1 MDNDV
6 QVVTMISNNQSN
18 MKFLASVFLMAL
30 VGFALGLY
38 LPWWSVA
45 LAGLGISFFLYQKP
59 LLALLTGFI
68 SIFLLWG
75 LLTIVRSQA
84 NDHILAHRVSILILQ
99 KDSPNLLILV
109 TALIGGI
116 AGGMGALCGSLLRR
130 IRIVT

>member
-1 MDNDV
+1 
-6 QVVTMISNNQSN
+6 

-45 LAGLGISFFLYQKP
+45 LAGFSISFFLYQKP
-59 LLALLTGFI
+59 VVALLTGFI

-75 LLTIVRSQA
+75 LITIVRSQA

-116 AGGMGALCGSLLRR
+116 TGGMGALCGSLLRR
-130 IRIVT
+130 LRMAS

>member
-1 MDNDV
+1 
-6 QVVTMISNNQSN
+6 
-18 MKFLASVFLMAL
+18 MKFLASVLLMAL

-45 LAGLGISFFLYQKP
+45 LTGFGISFFLYQKP
-59 LLALLTGFI
+59 MVALMTGFL

-75 LLTIVRSQA
+75 ILTIVRSQV

-116 AGGMGALCGSLLRR
+116 TGGMGALCGSLLRR
-130 IRIVT
+130 IRIVS

>member
-1 MDNDV
+1 
-6 QVVTMISNNQSN
+6 

-45 LAGLGISFFLYQKP
+45 LAGFVISFFLYQKP
-59 LLALLTGFI
+59 LIALLTGFI

-109 TALIGGI
+109 SALIGGI
-116 AGGMGALCGSLLRR
+116 TGGMGAICGSLLRR
-130 IRIVT
+130 IRIAS

>member
-1 MDNDV
+1 
-6 QVVTMISNNQSN
+6 
-18 MKFLASVFLMAL
+18 MKFLASVLLMAL

-45 LAGLGISFFLYQKP
+45 LTCFGISFFLYQKP
-59 LLALLTGFI
+59 LVALLTGFL

-116 AGGMGALCGSLLRR
+116 TGGMGALCGSLLRR
-130 IRIVT
+130 IKMIS